1 MAQHIDV
8 EALLMKL
15 PSFIAKSIQ
24 AKIASLA
31 GVCLVGTAGVL
42 VGYGVLSSSWNN
54 QFVDQNVSSLLERN
68 GRETLQYLAAREAR
82 AVQREFT
89 VALVA
94 ARTMA
99 ESFAVLASTSGAA
112 TPNEVRRDQLN
123 RILLDVLKQNPQLN
137 GTYSAWEPGALD
149 GRDGEFKNRRE
160 AGSDATGRFLPYWTR
175 GQDGKIA
182 IQPLVEYDS
191 RDRHPNGVMKGGWY
205 ISLQEG
211 AKESVLG
218 PLPYIVQGKSVYL
231 ATLSVPVMI
240 DGKFRGLAGTDF
252 NLDFVQK
259 LATDLSRS
267 VYGGKGEAVILSDEG
282 LIVAHSGRGDLI
294 GQPMSTFNKNA
305 QADIAH
311 IKKGEE
317 SVDLDA
323 QTKMLRAF
331 APISMGRT
339 GKPWSVLIQVPH
351 DVVLADARALTDAL
365 HARDTSTM
373 VWQIIVGL
381 VVALGA
387 IALMWVAARSIS
399 TPIRK
404 SVTFAEGIA
413 AGDFGRQLD
422 VEQADEVGTLAAT
435 LRRMRDDL
443 QRMIAQRADDQAKAE
458 AQRRTE
464 MRSLADGFEAAV
476 GEIVDTVSSA
486 SGELERAAG
495 TLTRT
500 AETTQRLS
508 TRVASAS
515 ELASTNVQSVASATN
530 EMASSVHEISR
541 QVQESSRIANDAVK
555 QAEKTDNRITEL
567 SQAAARI
574 GDVVKLITAIA
585 EQTNLLALNATIEAA
600 RAGEAGKG
608 FAVVA
613 QEVKALAAQTGKAT
627 GDISAQITGMQAATQ
642 DSVAAIKEIG
652 GTIGRIAEISAS
664 IAAAIEQQGAAT
676 QEIARN
682 VQQAAVGTT
691 DVASNI
697 GEVDR
702 GATET
707 GSASS
712 QVLSSAQS
720 LSGESNRLKAEVGKF
735 LSNIRAA

>member
-1 MAQHIDV
+1 
-8 EALLMKL
+8 MKL

-68 GRETLQYLAAREAR
+68 SRETLQYLAAREAR

-99 ESFAVLASTSGAA
+99 ESFGVLASKGTEA
-112 TPNEVRRDQLN
+112 TPNDMRRDQLN

-149 GRDGEFKNRRE
+149 GRDGEFKNKRE

-175 GQDGKIA
+175 AQDGKIA

-259 LATDLSRS
+259 LATELSREL
-267 VYGGKGEAVILSDEG
+267 YGGKSEAVILSDEG
-282 LIVAHSGRGDLI
+282 LIVAHSGRADLI

-305 QADIAH
+305 QADLAY

-317 SVDLDA
+317 SVELDP
-323 QTKMLRAF
+323 QTKLLRAF
-331 APISMGRT
+331 APITMGRT
-339 GKPWSVLIQVPH
+339 GKPWSVLIQVPQ
-351 DVVLADARALTDAL
+351 DVVLADARTLTDAL
-365 HARDTSTM
+365 HARATTTTF
-373 VWQIIVGL
+373 WQIIVGL

-399 TPIRK
+399 SPIRK

-413 AGDFGRQLD
+413 AGDFGRHLD

-458 AQRRTE
+458 AQRRGE

-541 QVQESSRIANDAVK
+541 QVQESSRIANEAVR
-555 QAEKTDNRITEL
+555 QAEKTDGRINEL
-567 SQAAARI
+567 SQAAGRI

-642 DSVAAIKEIG
+642 DSVVAIKEIG

-682 VQQAAVGTT
+682 VQQAAAGTT
-691 DVASNI
+691 EVASNI

>member
-1 MAQHIDV
+1 
-8 EALLMKL
+8 MKL

-24 AKIASLA
+24 SKIASLA

-54 QFVDQNVSSLLERN
+54 QFVDQSVSSLLERN

-89 VALVA
+89 VAMVA

-99 ESFAVLASTSGAA
+99 ESFGVLASKGGEA
-112 TPNEVRRDQLN
+112 TPNDLRRDQLN

-149 GRDGEFKNRRE
+149 GRDGEFRNRRD

-205 ISLQEG
+205 IGLQEG

-259 LATDLSRS
+259 LATELSRT
-267 VYGGKGEAVILSDEG
+267 VYGGKNEIVILSDEG
-282 LIVAHSGRGDLI
+282 LIVAHSGRADLI

-305 QADIAH
+305 QADLSH

-317 SVDLDA
+317 SVELDP
-323 QTKMLRAF
+323 QTKLLRAF
-331 APISMGRT
+331 APIAMGHT
-339 GKPWSVLIQVPH
+339 GKPWSVLIQVPQ
-351 DVVLADARALTDAL
+351 DVVLADARKLTDAL
-365 HARDTSTM
+365 DTRATRTTM
-373 VWQIIVGL
+373 WQLVVGL

-399 TPIRK
+399 SPIRK

-443 QRMIAQRADDQAKAE
+443 QRMIAQRAEDQAKTE
-458 AQRRTE
+458 AQRRVE
-464 MRSLADGFEAAV
+464 MHSLADSFEAAV
-476 GEIVDTVSSA
+476 GEIIETVSSA

-508 TRVASAS
+508 TKVASAS

-541 QVQESSRIANDAVK
+541 QVQESSRIANEAVK
-555 QAEKTDNRITEL
+555 QAEKTDGRINEL

-642 DSVAAIKEIG
+642 DSVLAIKEIG
-652 GTIGRIAEISAS
+652 GTIGRIADISAS
-664 IAAAIEQQGAAT
+664 IAAAIEEQGAAT

-682 VQQAAVGTT
+682 VQQAASGTT
-691 DVASNI
+691 EVATNI

-702 GATET
+702 GAAET

-720 LSGESNRLKAEVGKF
+720 LSSESNRLKLEVGKF
-735 LSNIRAA
+735 LNTIRAA